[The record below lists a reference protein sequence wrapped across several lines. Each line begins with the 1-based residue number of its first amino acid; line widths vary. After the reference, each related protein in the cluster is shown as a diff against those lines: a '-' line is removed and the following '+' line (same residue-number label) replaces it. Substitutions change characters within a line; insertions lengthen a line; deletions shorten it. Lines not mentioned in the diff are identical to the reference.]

1 MLYPYGNT
9 VFSMLQYSRTRISQ
23 EDGMVVYEVKDI
35 GKALRIARKAQGLT
49 QRDLADAC
57 RCGTRFI
64 SDLENGKQTIEM
76 GLAIRVLNTVGLD
89 LCLVER

>member
-1 MLYPYGNT
+1 MTAYT
-9 VFSMLQYSRTRISQ
+9 VN
-23 EDGMVVYEVKDI
+23 DI
-35 GKALRIARKAQGLT
+35 GVALRAARKAQGLT

-64 SDLENGKQTIEM
+64 SDLENGKQTVEM

-89 LCLVER
+89 LHLVER

>member
-1 MLYPYGNT
+1 MLCPYGYILL
-9 VFSMLQYSRTRISQ
+9 SMLQHSRTHISR
-23 EDGMVVYEVKDI
+23 EGGMVVYEVKDI
-35 GKALRIARKAQGLT
+35 GRALRTARKAQGLT

-57 RCGTRFI
+57 RCGMRFI